1 VYVQEREGG
10 SLDQRF
16 EIEQGEETA
25 RRRATTRKKIKQKK
39 TKTKTKGRWDFG
51 FLQNGEMSQR
61 GVFTGWREGGVR
73 LFYFS
78 LQCGFDWF
86 YINSWVCCA
95 GGAQGE
101 RKRET
106 LFPSRTKNEDFPS

>member
-1 VYVQEREGG
+1 M
-10 SLDQRF
+10 
-16 EIEQGEETA
+16 
-25 RRRATTRKKIKQKK
+25 
-39 TKTKTKGRWDFG
+39 G
-51 FLQNGEMSQR
+51 FWFSAKWGKMSQR
-61 GVFTGWREGGVR
+61 GVFTGGREEF
-73 LFYFS
+73 FYFIFS